1 MRHKS
6 NSNKPKAFHVASHG
20 VYCTSIQGAA
30 PIQTSPTVSKIIS
43 INVGL
48 PGEVSWHGHAVTT
61 GIFKQP
67 LEGRV
72 FLRQLDL
79 DGDRQADLTVHGG
92 EYKAVYC
99 YPLEHY
105 AYWKKELPGY
115 DLTWGNFGE
124 NFTTE
129 GLLEDAVHIGDSF
142 SVGSA
147 EVVVTQPRLPCYKL
161 GIRFQADAMVKRFL
175 ASKRS
180 GFYLAVTREGEV
192 GAGDEIKEV
201 SRDPNHVSISE
212 IIRLY
217 VAKEYKGADI
227 EVLRRALQ
235 VKYFPE
241 SWKEDF
247 RSTLTG

>member
-1 MRHKS
+1 
-6 NSNKPKAFHVASHG
+6 
-20 VYCTSIQGAA
+20 
-30 PIQTSPTVSKIIS
+30 
-43 INVGL
+43 
-48 PGEVSWHGHAVTT
+48 
-61 GIFKQP
+61 
-67 LEGRV
+67 
-72 FLRQLDL
+72 
-79 DGDRQADLTVHGG
+79 
-92 EYKAVYC
+92 
-99 YPLEHY
+99 
-105 AYWKKELPGY
+105 
-115 DLTWGNFGE
+115 
-124 NFTTE
+124 
-129 GLLEDAVHIGDSF
+129 
-142 SVGSA
+142 
-147 EVVVTQPRLPCYKL
+147 
-161 GIRFQADAMVKRFL
+161 MVKRFL